1 MKSLKY
7 IVSKNG
13 ITIIGSRVYTFPSS
27 HENFLTLKGM
37 IDSGELKD
45 EAQLQGLLSSKR
57 VFKFDADCTFS
68 IVNGSV
74 TVSNKISE
82 VRIDSLKFAEYLK
95 KTLGS
100 IPEDELRSSVIII
113 ENIRNWFVRA
123 LSSEDTVLQEAYDFE
138 CRFEDE
144 DDFVSKIDENGF
156 AIMETVGD
164 AKDLLARKLGKVLYE
179 ENEKNKLLENKEC
192 WKVVMVDRHDPA
204 RVYQNEMIDFYCEK
218 EEDDLLLRLLYEFVE
233 RDDKTGQAVIQV
245 ADIGVIIERFKEECL
260 VNDDAEERK
269 AYVDRRVSVGLFAND
284 AYLNEYLL
292 KFEVVIDMLSFLQTT
307 VYFASKI

>member
-7 IVSKNG
+7 VVSKNG

-27 HENFLTLKGM
+27 HENFSTLKKM
-37 IDSGELKD
+37 IDNDELKD

-74 TVSNKISE
+74 TVSNKVSE
-82 VRIDSLKFAEYLK
+82 VKIDSLKFAEYLK
-95 KTLGS
+95 KTLGD
-100 IPEDELRSSVIII
+100 IPEEDLRSSVMIL
-113 ENIRNWFVRA
+113 ENVRNWFVRA

-164 AKDLLARKLGKVLYE
+164 AKDLLARKLGKVVYDDDDKSKRLE
-179 ENEKNKLLENKEC
+179 DKNC
-192 WKVVMVDRHDPA
+192 WRVVMIDRHDPA
-204 RVYQNEMIDFYCEK
+204 RVYQNEMIDFYSEK
-218 EEDDLLLRLLYEFVE
+218 EEDDLLLRLLYEYVE
-233 RDDKTGQAVIQV
+233 RDDKTGHAVIKV
-245 ADIGVIIERFKEECL
+245 ADIAHIIGRFKEECL
-260 VNDDAEERK
+260 VDEDIEQRI
-269 AYVDRRVSVGLFAND
+269 AYIDRRVSVGLFTNN
-284 AYLNEYLL
+284 AYLDEYLL
-292 KFEVVIDMLSFLQTT
+292 KFEVVIDMLSYLQTT
-307 VYFASKI
+307 LYFAS

>member
-7 IVSKNG
+7 VVSKNG

-27 HENFLTLKGM
+27 HENFSTLKKM
-37 IDSGELKD
+37 IDNDELKD

-74 TVSNKISE
+74 TVSNKVSE
-82 VRIDSLKFAEYLK
+82 VKIDSLKFAEYLK
-95 KTLGS
+95 KTLGD
-100 IPEDELRSSVIII
+100 IPEEDLRSSVIII

-164 AKDLLARKLGKVLYE
+164 AKDLLARKLGKVVYDDDDKSKRLE
-179 ENEKNKLLENKEC
+179 DKNC
-192 WKVVMVDRHDPA
+192 WRVVMIDRHDPA
-204 RVYQNEMIDFYCEK
+204 RVYQNEMIDFYSEK
-218 EEDDLLLRLLYEFVE
+218 EEDDLLLRLLYEYVE
-233 RDDKTGQAVIQV
+233 RDDKTGHAVIKV
-245 ADIGVIIERFKEECL
+245 ADIAHIIGRFKEECL
-260 VNDDAEERK
+260 VDEDLEQRI
-269 AYVDRRVSVGLFAND
+269 AYIDRRVSVGLFTNN
-284 AYLNEYLL
+284 AYLDEYLL
-292 KFEVVIDMLSFLQTT
+292 KFEVVIDMLSYLQTT
-307 VYFASKI
+307 LYFAS

>member
-7 IVSKNG
+7 VVSKNG

-27 HENFLTLKGM
+27 HENFSTLKKM
-37 IDSGELKD
+37 IDNDELKD

-74 TVSNKISE
+74 TVSNKVSE
-82 VRIDSLKFAEYLK
+82 VKIDSLKFAEYLK
-95 KTLGS
+95 KTLGD
-100 IPEDELRSSVIII
+100 IPEEDLRSSVMII

-164 AKDLLARKLGKVLYE
+164 AKDLLARKLGKVVYDDDDKSKRLE
-179 ENEKNKLLENKEC
+179 DKNC
-192 WKVVMVDRHDPA
+192 WRVVMIDRHDPA
-204 RVYQNEMIDFYCEK
+204 RVYQNEMIDFYSEK
-218 EEDDLLLRLLYEFVE
+218 EEDDLLLRLLYEYVE
-233 RDDKTGQAVIQV
+233 RDDKTGHAVIKV
-245 ADIGVIIERFKEECL
+245 ADIAHIIGRFKEECL
-260 VNDDAEERK
+260 VDEDLEQRI
-269 AYVDRRVSVGLFAND
+269 AYIDRRVSVGLFTNN
-284 AYLNEYLL
+284 AYLDEYLL
-292 KFEVVIDMLSFLQTT
+292 KFEVVIDMLSYLQTT
-307 VYFASKI
+307 LYFAS

>member
-7 IVSKNG
+7 VVSKNG

-27 HENFLTLKGM
+27 HENFSTLKKM
-37 IDSGELKD
+37 IDNDELKD

-74 TVSNKISE
+74 TVSNKVSE
-82 VRIDSLKFAEYLK
+82 VKIDSLKFAEYLK
-95 KTLGS
+95 KTLGD
-100 IPEDELRSSVIII
+100 IPEEDLRSSVMIL
-113 ENIRNWFVRA
+113 ENVRNWFVRA

-164 AKDLLARKLGKVLYE
+164 AKDLLARKLGKVVYDDDDKSKRLE
-179 ENEKNKLLENKEC
+179 DKNC
-192 WKVVMVDRHDPA
+192 WRVVMIDRHDPA
-204 RVYQNEMIDFYCEK
+204 RVYQNEMIDFYSEK
-218 EEDDLLLRLLYEFVE
+218 EEDDLLLRLLYEYVE
-233 RDDKTGQAVIQV
+233 RDDKTGHAVIKV
-245 ADIGVIIERFKEECL
+245 ADIAHIIGRFKEECL
-260 VNDDAEERK
+260 VDEDLEQRI
-269 AYVDRRVSVGLFAND
+269 AYIDRRVSVGLFTNN
-284 AYLNEYLL
+284 AYLDEYLL
-292 KFEVVIDMLSFLQTT
+292 KFEVVIDMLSYLQTT
-307 VYFASKI
+307 LYFAS

>member
-7 IVSKNG
+7 VVSKNG

-27 HENFLTLKGM
+27 HENFSTLKKM
-37 IDSGELKD
+37 IDNDELKD

-74 TVSNKISE
+74 TVSNKVSE
-82 VRIDSLKFAEYLK
+82 VKIDSLKFAEYLK
-95 KTLGS
+95 KTLGD
-100 IPEDELRSSVIII
+100 IPEEDLRSSVMIL
-113 ENIRNWFVRA
+113 ENVRNWFVRA

-164 AKDLLARKLGKVLYE
+164 AKDLLARKLGKVVYDDDDKSKRLE
-179 ENEKNKLLENKEC
+179 DKNC
-192 WKVVMVDRHDPA
+192 WRVVMVDRHDPA
-204 RVYQNEMIDFYCEK
+204 RVYQNEMIDFYSEK
-218 EEDDLLLRLLYEFVE
+218 EEDDLLLRLLYEYVE
-233 RDDKTGQAVIQV
+233 RDDKTGHAVIKV
-245 ADIGVIIERFKEECL
+245 ADIAHIIGRFKEECL
-260 VNDDAEERK
+260 VDEDIEQRI
-269 AYVDRRVSVGLFAND
+269 AYIDRRVSVGLFTNN
-284 AYLNEYLL
+284 AYLDEYLL
-292 KFEVVIDMLSFLQTT
+292 KFEVVIDMLSYLQTT
-307 VYFASKI
+307 LYFAS

>member
-7 IVSKNG
+7 VVSKNG

-27 HENFLTLKGM
+27 HENFSTLKKM
-37 IDSGELKD
+37 IDNDELKD

-74 TVSNKISE
+74 TVSNKVSE
-82 VRIDSLKFAEYLK
+82 VKIDSLKFAEYLK
-95 KTLGS
+95 KTLGD
-100 IPEDELRSSVIII
+100 IPEEDLRSSVMII

-164 AKDLLARKLGKVLYE
+164 AKDLLARKLGKVVYDDDDKSKRLE
-179 ENEKNKLLENKEC
+179 DKNC
-192 WKVVMVDRHDPA
+192 WRVVMIDRHDPA
-204 RVYQNEMIDFYCEK
+204 RVYQNEMIDFYSEK
-218 EEDDLLLRLLYEFVE
+218 EEDDLLLRLLYEYVE
-233 RDDKTGQAVIQV
+233 RDDKTGHAVIKV
-245 ADIGVIIERFKEECL
+245 ADIAHIIGRFKEECL
-260 VNDDAEERK
+260 VDEDIEQRI
-269 AYVDRRVSVGLFAND
+269 AYIDRRVSVGLFTNN
-284 AYLNEYLL
+284 AYLDEYLL
-292 KFEVVIDMLSFLQTT
+292 KFEVVIDMLSYLQTT
-307 VYFASKI
+307 LYFAS